1 MFALNLICEIAGR
14 HAAGRFES
22 FQAQAELIAM
32 DWPNADQIP
41 VTVCHL
47 FSDRRTVFFFGKKC
61 QILEEVHFRKS
72 LLRLELLLPLLC
84 RQTRKVLA
92 HTRKSC
98 HAS

>member
-1 MFALNLICEIAGR
+1 MSALNRFGQVVGR
-14 HAAGRFES
+14 HAAGRFDS
-22 FQAQAELIAM
+22 FQTQAELIAM
-32 DWPNADQIP
+32 RGANANQVP

-47 FSDRRTVFFFGKKC
+47 FSEGRTGFFFDQDS

-72 LLRLELLLPLLC
+72 LLRLKLLLPLLC
-84 RQTRKVLA
+84 RQTRFILV